1 MPDINNSSKMALDKI
16 MSVPADQI
24 TKSFIEDMFAS
35 YHDKETN
42 TFKQANFNPTDK
54 IELTHKDYIYVKD
67 KVLTSI
73 GMLIFNRYVLERT
86 GFIKYTGYWNTVI
99 DNKGL
104 SELILTINEIVIDG
118 KMTTKDLGAFTD
130 SRDKIGFWC
139 SAFLAASITDGLI
152 RPMDNVNKRKAEL
165 FKEYESSINS
175 DNPVDQIMTVNKIEK
190 ELLDMVR
197 ENLKSDSGYD
207 MYASGVNNL
216 DNNYK
221 TINVMRGAVF
231 NNATKKYD
239 IVENSLMNGV
249 TKKDISAFAN
259 SVVAGAYPSA
269 VGTAEAG
276 YMSKILLALLQSE
289 HIDANPKSDCGTLS
303 TIPITIT
310 KKNKQYLLYRNINI
324 NGKMVQT
331 TPDVINNYIGKT
343 VQMYS
348 PQCCK
353 NDAICAKCA
362 GQAFYKLEVTQI
374 GLLTSQITK
383 KILDLKLK
391 SKHNLSQSA
400 GIISKD
406 QIFADQNNYFSIDD
420 GTLHAKTTMKLFIPR
435 VLEEISGFSREA
447 TSVDC
452 MGIFPVKFYDK
463 NNTELLSTMMTV
475 PALLTFNVYSDIQE
489 DADNYIITYEPD
501 SDVCRLVIQ
510 KSIINVEFF
519 INQIYFYSRT
529 AQLPYNS
536 LTNYMFKC
544 LELNSIDLTGVSL
557 IYELLARRMCR
568 NGIDTFAK
576 AYGKNSNID
585 QMSYQKQSF
594 REAVQDAG
602 VLQGILFQDTSKSIV
617 KGLSQTL
624 NGVKPTETPLEK
636 IIKS

>member
-1 MPDINNSSKMALDKI
+1 
-16 MSVPADQI
+16 
-24 TKSFIEDMFAS
+24 
-35 YHDKETN
+35 
-42 TFKQANFNPTDK
+42 
-54 IELTHKDYIYVKD
+54 
-67 KVLTSI
+67 
-73 GMLIFNRYVLERT
+73 
-86 GFIKYTGYWNTVI
+86 
-99 DNKGL
+99 
-104 SELILTINEIVIDG
+104 
-118 KMTTKDLGAFTD
+118 
-130 SRDKIGFWC
+130 
-139 SAFLAASITDGLI
+139 
-152 RPMDNVNKRKAEL
+152 
-165 FKEYESSINS
+165 
-175 DNPVDQIMTVNKIEK
+175 
-190 ELLDMVR
+190 
-197 ENLKSDSGYD
+197 
-207 MYASGVNNL
+207 
-216 DNNYK
+216 
-221 TINVMRGAVF
+221 
-231 NNATKKYD
+231 
-239 IVENSLMNGV
+239 
-249 TKKDISAFAN
+249 
-259 SVVAGAYPSA
+259 
-269 VGTAEAG
+269 
-276 YMSKILLALLQSE
+276 
-289 HIDANPKSDCGTLS
+289 
-303 TIPITIT
+303 
-310 KKNKQYLLYRNINI
+310 
-324 NGKMVQT
+324 MVQT
-331 TPDVINNYIGKT
+331 TPDVINNYIGQT

-362 GQAFYKLEVTQI
+362 GQTFYKLEVTQI

-383 KILDLKLK
+383 RILDLKLK

-420 GTLHAKTTMKLFIPR
+420 GTFHVKTTMKLFIPR

-510 KSIINVEFF
+510 KSVINVEFF